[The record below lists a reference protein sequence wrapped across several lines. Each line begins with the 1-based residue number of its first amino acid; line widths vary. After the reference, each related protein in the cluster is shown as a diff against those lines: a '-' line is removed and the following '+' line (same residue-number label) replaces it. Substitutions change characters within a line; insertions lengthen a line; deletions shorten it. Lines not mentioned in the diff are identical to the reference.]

1 MTYASAARPYTAA
14 GWATLPLPPG
24 KKYPPPSGYTGYA
37 GRPPTL
43 DEIERWI
50 ADPATAD
57 GNIALRLPGDVV
69 ALDIDDHDG
78 DHAGPDTLASLETER
93 GALPATWV
101 STARGDDDGP
111 GATGHRFYRVPMG
124 TRLRTGAG
132 AGVDIIQRHHRYAVV
147 APSVHPEG
155 TTYRWYE
162 PSGEPSDRPPRIDE
176 LPELPWAWVAA
187 LGAPAKAE
195 GTRVD
200 AVAPEAVGA
209 FVAANTEASSPS
221 ALRGLRSTL
230 DRMRSKGKGRHDT
243 LVAGACMAA
252 REAAAGRYSAGSGFE
267 ELRGW
272 WSDVMSAEPRRRDG
286 TEFGDAIA
294 WGVAQAKA
302 DPARVAAIAGA
313 DAESARGVDLAD
325 VVDPRPPGVHTEAG
339 DLAAGL
345 AAAASGAT
353 ACERYASARL
363 TLGDPDWWDH
373 EDEARFVCDPLIPE
387 GRHVSIVAEAKA
399 GKSLL
404 GLYVAAGL
412 ASGRGAL
419 NTPAGEPVRVVYV
432 DMEMTQAD
440 ARERLRSMGYGPGDD
455 LDALAYYSLP
465 DLGGL
470 DTASGGG
477 DLVELARDHDAALVV
492 IDTMVASLA
501 GAENDAETIREFGRH
516 TIAALKRDGRA
527 VVRLDH
533 LGKDTTRGARGSSA
547 KAGDVDVEWTLT
559 ARAGGVQLTATRRRI
574 PWVPEVVELTRDD
587 DPLGYR
593 TTAGRSWPEGT
604 AECAAD
610 LDRLGVPVDIG
621 GNAAMREL
629 TNAGVGRSRATV
641 LAAVKY
647 RKTLSTGVSTTLGDC
662 LSTGASTTTA
672 KPLNSGPVPVP
683 VPPSTTSN
691 AHPVPPVLPIGSTG
705 GEGRDLVD
713 YQRPKKG
720 ALLGPVPEDPWTP
733 GQALADDDCRD
744 YPDDLGEPVSAAA
757 GLLPLV

>member
-155 TTYRWYE
+155 TAYRWYE
-162 PSGEPSDRPPRIDE
+162 PGGEPSDRLPRIDE
-176 LPELPWAWVAA
+176 LPELPWAWVEA
-187 LGAPAKAE
+187 LAAPAEAE

-272 WSDVMSAEPRRRDG
+272 WSDVMSAEPVECRQVVAPSEVRIVVLQRGWIVVGRWSQDG
-286 TEFGDAIA
+286 DE
-294 WGVAQAKA
+294 
-302 DPARVAAIAGA
+302 
-313 DAESARGVDLAD
+313 
-325 VVDPRPPGVHTEAG
+325 VVV
-339 DLAAGL
+339 LN
-345 AAAASGAT
+345 AS
-353 ACERYASARL
+353 
-363 TLGDPDWWDH
+363 
-373 EDEARFVCDPLIPE
+373 
-387 GRHVSIVAEAKA
+387 
-399 GKSLL
+399 
-404 GLYVAAGL
+404 
-412 ASGRGAL
+412 
-419 NTPAGEPVRVVYV
+419 
-432 DMEMTQAD
+432 
-440 ARERLRSMGYGPGDD
+440 
-455 LDALAYYSLP
+455 
-465 DLGGL
+465 
-470 DTASGGG
+470 
-477 DLVELARDHDAALVV
+477 
-492 IDTMVASLA
+492 
-501 GAENDAETIREFGRH
+501 
-516 TIAALKRDGRA
+516 
-527 VVRLDH
+527 VVRFW
-533 LGKDTTRGARGSSA
+533 GTTRGLGELV
-547 KAGDVDVEWTLT
+547 AGPTKTTKLDPAGTVRANAAAVVLTIDVD
-559 ARAGGVQLTATRRRI
+559 
-574 PWVPEVVELTRDD
+574 
-587 DPLGYR
+587 
-593 TTAGRSWPEGT
+593 
-604 AECAAD
+604 AEAWAEH
-610 LDRLGVPVDIG
+610 L
-621 GNAAMREL
+621 
-629 TNAGVGRSRATV
+629 
-641 LAAVKY
+641 
-647 RKTLSTGVSTTLGDC
+647 
-662 LSTGASTTTA
+662 
-672 KPLNSGPVPVP
+672 
-683 VPPSTTSN
+683 
-691 AHPVPPVLPIGSTG
+691 
-705 GEGRDLVD
+705 
-713 YQRPKKG
+713 
-720 ALLGPVPEDPWTP
+720 
-733 GQALADDDCRD
+733 
-744 YPDDLGEPVSAAA
+744 
-757 GLLPLV
+757 